1 MNLPYWGLKILEDE
15 ESRVHQ
21 ALVSVYSFTMT
32 EQQICEAVRMRLKA
46 ELAEKFPDRHT
57 GCLPTAVVEAIGA
70 NIYFDKTHEFS
81 ENRAEADIFLQNHAG
96 NSSYGVIFTEQGKKF
111 WMIHSGYDALP
122 SKIAGRSVVIERPD
136 HCGCCGDS

>member
-32 EQQICEAVRMRLKA
+32 EQQICEAVRMRLKV

-70 NIYFDKTHEFS
+70 NIYFD
-81 ENRAEADIFLQNHAG
+81 HAG

>member
-1 MNLPYWGLKILEDE
+1 MEDE

-21 ALVSVYSFTMT
+21 AVVSVYSFTMT
-32 EQQICEAVRMRLKA
+32 EQQICEAVRMRLKV

-96 NSSYGVIFTEQGKKF
+96 NSSYGVIFTVQGK
-111 WMIHSGYDALP
+111 
-122 SKIAGRSVVIERPD
+122 
-136 HCGCCGDS
+136 